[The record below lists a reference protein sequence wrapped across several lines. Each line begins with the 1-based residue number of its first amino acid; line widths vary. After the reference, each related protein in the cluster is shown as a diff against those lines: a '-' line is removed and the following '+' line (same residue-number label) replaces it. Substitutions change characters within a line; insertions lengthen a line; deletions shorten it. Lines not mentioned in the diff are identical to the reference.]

1 MKPAILVVDDDTAV
15 CALLEDVLSEHVFT
29 VYVCHNG
36 LDAVTLCAQHPDI
49 ALVLLDMMLPDI
61 NGLRV
66 LQQLQ
71 KLRPQLPV
79 VMLTGMGSEA
89 DVVVGL
95 EMGADDYI
103 GKPFNARVLVARV
116 NAVLRRTGV
125 LAADTTA
132 VKTAGF
138 AFNGWH
144 LDPARCERRT
154 GVLAADTTAV
164 KTAGF
169 AFNGWHLDPARCEL
183 LNPQQQV
190 VDLTQG
196 EYSLLL
202 ALVQNARRVLN
213 REQLL
218 ALTHSESVDVFDR
231 TIDVLIMR
239 LRRKIEINPHQP
251 ALIKTLRG
259 LGYVF
264 AADVAQGDQAA

>member
-1 MKPAILVVDDDTAV
+1 MKPVVLVVDDDVAV
-15 CALLEDVLSEHVFT
+15 CSLLQDVLNEHVF
-29 VYVCHNG
+29 
-36 LDAVTLCAQHPDI
+36 AVTACHTGQEALRSIETQPEI

-61 NGLRV
+61 NGLMV
-66 LQQLQ
+66 LQQVQ
-71 KLRPQLPV
+71 KMRPGLPV
-79 VMLTGMGSEA
+79 VMLTGLGSES

-116 NAVLRRTGV
+116 KAVLRRVGV
-125 LAADTTA
+125 LTA
-132 VKTAGF
+132 ESGGPQPTGLS
-138 AFNGWH
+138 FNGWH
-144 LDPARCERRT
+144 LD
-154 GVLAADTTAV
+154 
-164 KTAGF
+164 TAGCQ
-169 AFNGWHLDPARCEL
+169 LR
-183 LNPQQQV
+183 NPQQLK

-202 ALVQNARRVLN
+202 ALAQNARRVLS

-218 ALTHSESVDVFDR
+218 ELTRSDSVEVFDR

-251 ALIKTLRG
+251 MLIKTLRG

-264 AADVAQGDQAA
+264 AADVQHHDKAA